1 MNLEERAACDGLD
14 DASIMETME
23 WLHEQCVILHSM
35 LESTSGIT
43 PATEDRGGAEMPLPT
58 GGSEQ

>member
-1 MNLEERAACDGLD
+1 MNLSERAACDGLD

-23 WLHEQCVILHSM
+23 WVRDQCAILHSM
-35 LESTSGIT
+35 LESASGIT
-43 PATEDRGGAEMPLPT
+43 PATDEKGGAEMPLPT